1 MKAAVVLIVR
11 DWEALNE
18 AYAFDYAFQALAET
32 GLSEP
37 YHVLISEGFDKVPP
51 AVVERWRGANILI
64 EDGSKTQAS
73 LIAEEPDFRALPDNA
88 TYRVTL
94 LRHLILHRHFGG
106 EPVLS
111 VDADVVWRMDPYRLF
126 GGWRGGDFILGGSGF
141 LVHASSPEWF
151 AAYRAGLKSALTGGA
166 LTADFSEPKFGVSQV
181 LHDQHLI
188 RHLESKGLIGDHWE
202 ACRRSPEL
210 SGLALMSNPLYP
222 KLGLLD
228 PPERLTFERT
238 AAGDSFSGHK
248 VAFWHMQ
255 SSFSFLCSFY
265 FLAQPMIDRYGGRL
279 PFPRAKAGRD
289 NLKTAALHQLRDLV
303 VAGQV
308 EDERLKRLRPQMFR
322 RGLYKSFFQGKFPAR
337 LFTDAYWWEPGV
349 FE

>member
-18 AYAFDYAFQALAET
+18 AYAFDHAFQSLAEA

-37 YHVLISEGFDKVPP
+37 YYVLISEGFENIPSKV
-51 AVVERWRGANILI
+51 VDRWRAANILI
-64 EDGSKTQAS
+64 EDCSRTQAS
-73 LIAEEPDFRALPDNA
+73 LIQEEPDFRALPEHP
-88 TYRVTL
+88 THRVTL
-94 LRHLILHRHFGG
+94 LRHLILERHFGG

-126 GGWRGGDFILGGSGF
+126 GGWRGGDFALGGSGF
-141 LVHASSPEWF
+141 LVHAASPEWF
-151 AAYRAGLKSALTGGA
+151 EAYRIGLRSALTGGA
-166 LTADFSEPKFGVSQV
+166 LTADFSEPKFGIGQV

-188 RHLESKGLIGDHWE
+188 RHLQAKGLIQDAWD
-202 ACRRSPEL
+202 ACRQSPAL
-210 SGLALMSNPLYP
+210 RDLALMYNPLYP
-222 KLGLLD
+222 KLGLVD
-228 PPERLTFERT
+228 PPERLVFERT
-238 AAGDSFSGHK
+238 AEGDRFSGRK

-265 FLAQPMIDRYGGRL
+265 FLAQPMIDKYGGRL
-279 PFPRAKAGRD
+279 PFPRPKTGRD
-289 NLKTAALHQLRDLV
+289 NLKAVLLHQLRDMV

-322 RGLYKSFFQGKFPAR
+322 RGVYKSFFQGRFPAR
-337 LFTDAYWWEPGV
+337 LFSDAFWWEPEV